1 MAPVEGLQGLG
12 MGFLRSPRGASH
24 LEHQEEANYPTEPL
38 VRSYLGDNQWTVR
51 TLQREEQQ
59 QQEEDSLQED
69 PFLWGL
75 LRSLHVTPRDSL
87 LQLVSLSPPLLSS
100 EQDLEEQDCEVLV
113 SWESSSN
120 QPSTWTRRGNTCWS
134 GELSVGAAA
143 ARWEPQVV
151 ELTSTPG
158 L

>member
-1 MAPVEGLQGLG
+1 MGPVEGLQGPG
-12 MGFLRSPRGASH
+12 TGFLRSPREASH
-24 LEHQEEANYPTEPL
+24 QEQQEEEVNYPTEPL

-59 QQEEDSLQED
+59 QEDSLQED

-100 EQDLEEQDCEVLV
+100 EQQLEEQDCEVPV

-134 GELSVGAAA
+134 GELSVEAVA
-143 ARWEPQVV
+143 ARWEPPAV